1 MLGQDLAAQVDER
14 DAGLFDEDVH
24 FLLGMRVG
32 DLERDAVE
40 GDRAVVVHHPCS
52 FTGLD
57 DPLPGELPGT
67 LLAVPTDSMIR
78 LGSNDRPGRPAPA
91 QSRPRLGV
99 V

>member
-1 MLGQDLAAQVDER
+1 MTVRVLRWPASAFAAPLTRVLGGVSDAERGPSVLGQDLAVKVDER

-52 FTGLD
+52 FTGL
-57 DPLPGELPGT
+57 
-67 LLAVPTDSMIR
+67 V
-78 LGSNDRPGRPAPA
+78 
-91 QSRPRLGV
+91 
-99 V
+99 

>member
-1 MLGQDLAAQVDER
+1 MKVDER

-67 LLAVPTDSMIR
+67 LLAVPDG
-78 LGSNDRPGRPAPA
+78 LDDQAGLHDRPGRRCRL
-91 QSRPRLGV
+91 SRVPGLA
-99 V
+99 